1 MRWKGQIEMSDVK
14 VHGWAQ
20 INNDFELMMICALR
34 YAIGR
39 GTDVPDTAIS
49 YIRYLIPQL
58 SAKTLYVMKRD
69 IEEEVKTRQRLNR
82 ELHMAK
88 EWAKLAEEIGDMYEK
103 KEFLVK
109 AVQE

>member
-1 MRWKGQIEMSDVK
+1 MAEVK

-20 INNDFELMMICALR
+20 INDDFELMMISALR

-39 GTDVPDTAIS
+39 YTYMPSVTIE

-69 IEEEVKTRQRLNR
+69 IDEETARYQRMER
-82 ELHMAK
+82 ELYMAD
-88 EWAKLAEEIGDMYEK
+88 EWAKLAEEIRVEYEQ
-103 KEFLVK
+103 K
-109 AVQE
+109 AKRVET

>member
-1 MRWKGQIEMSDVK
+1 M
-14 VHGWAQ
+14 
-20 INNDFELMMICALR
+20 
-34 YAIGR
+34 
-39 GTDVPDTAIS
+39 
-49 YIRYLIPQL
+49 
-58 SAKTLYVMKRD
+58 YVMKRD